1 MTDRG
6 SDSPP
11 NESDRTGDRSDGP
24 KSGPSTESERSSGP
38 TQPPQHGSESATSS
52 GNDDGES
59 RGDDGSTAAETHPS
73 GGSDVTDTRPSADG
87 NRPAAGDDRPV
98 SIENDGILRWFL
110 KADSGA
116 VVYVRDIASSVGFVM
131 LIALILF
138 GVSGVWPPMVAVESG
153 SMEPN
158 MERGDMI
165 FVVEDDR
172 LVGDGA
178 IEDTGIVTRTAG
190 SETGHDKFGNPGD
203 VIIFRPGGSER
214 ETPVIHRAMFWVE
227 KGERWTETKA
237 DSGSLGGASCS
248 ELATCPA
255 PYDGFVTKGDANGG
269 YDQHPGYGAD
279 PSNVVK
285 PEWIEGKAA
294 YRIPWLGQIRLAVD
308 DVLGNG
314 VPPEDAAPIAAL
326 GGGLV
331 LSRRLT

>member
-11 NESDRTGDRSDGP
+11 TESDRTGDRSDGP
-24 KSGPSTESERSSGP
+24 SSRPSTESERTSEPTHRHSNGSGA
-38 TQPPQHGSESATSS
+38 SE
-52 GNDDGES
+52 D
-59 RGDDGSTAAETHPS
+59 
-73 GGSDVTDTRPSADG
+73 RPSTSE
-87 NRPAAGDDRPV
+87 DRSV
-98 SIENDGILRWFL
+98 SIEDDGILRWFL

-165 FVVEDDR
+165 FVVENDR
-172 LVGDGA
+172 FVGDGA
-178 IEDTGIVTRTAG
+178 IGDTGIVTRAIGT
-190 SETGHDKFGNPGD
+190 ETGHDQFGNPGD
-203 VIIFRPGGSER
+203 VIIFRPGGSNL
-214 ETPVIHRAMFWVE
+214 ETPVIHRAEFWVE

-237 DSGSLGGASCS
+237 DAAALNGASCS

-269 YDQHPGYGAD
+269 YDQHPGYGAER
-279 PSNVVK
+279 SQVVK

-294 YRIPWLGQIRLAVD
+294 YRIPWLGQIRLVVD

-314 VPPEDAAPIAAL
+314 IPPEEAAPIAAL

-331 LSRRLT
+331 LSRRVT

>member
-11 NESDRTGDRSDGP
+11 DESDRTGDRGDGP
-24 KSGPSTESERSSGP
+24 APRPSTESERASDPSHRHPRGSETAKSSG
-38 TQPPQHGSESATSS
+38 G
-52 GNDDGES
+52 DDAES
-59 RGDDGSTAAETHPS
+59 RELGGSGAREYSSES
-73 GGSDVTDTRPSADG
+73 GGSSADEDRPSARG
-87 NRPAAGDDRPV
+87 DRPV
-98 SIENDGILRWFL
+98 SIEDDGILRWFL

-172 LVGDGA
+172 FVGDGA
-178 IEDTGIVTRTAG
+178 IGETGIVTRAVG

-203 VIIFRPGGSER
+203 VIIFRPGGSEF

-227 KGERWTETKA
+227 KDERWTETKA
-237 DSGSLGGASCS
+237 DANALGGASCN

-255 PYDGFVTKGDANGG
+255 PYDGFITKGDANGG
-269 YDQHPGYGAD
+269 YDQHPSYGAD
-279 PSNVVK
+279 PSQVVK

-314 VPPEDAAPIAAL
+314 IPPEEAAPIAAL

-331 LSRRLT
+331 LSRRVT